1 MLAGVFG
8 RWIVV
13 GGLAASAA
21 AGGNEFRH
29 LGLLVGRRVVIDRR
43 ATPLLKKSH
52 AVQTGLFFDLLGL
65 ATVRLTTFG
74 LTTLGLTV
82 SLAIISLT
90 IVGLTIGLAIGL
102 PIFGR
107 TVSLA
112 IVDLRIRLTI
122 LGLAI
127 VGLPMIGL
135 ANIALPLVGLVLIGV
150 FATPTA
156 LVGRRMIAAIL
167 LRLTAGLALLL
178 SRLIGL
184 AFFAIFA
191 PTEVVALDEA
201 ALGLDHPII
210 VIGILPVGLGQNAIA
225 GGRRL
230 SGQRL
235 ILVENLVRVAA
246 NPDVGATAIENLI
259 SIGRTVRIV
268 ILGLVMVVVSTA
280 ATAAAT
286 IATAARPLTIVWS
299 H

>member
-1 MLAGVFG
+1 MPAGVFS

-43 ATPLLKKSH
+43 AATLLKKSH

-65 ATVRLTTFG
+65 ATVRLATFG
-74 LTTLGLTV
+74 LAAL
-82 SLAIISLT
+82 
-90 IVGLTIGLAIGL
+90 GLTIGL
-102 PIFGR
+102 PIVGR

-112 IVDLRIRLTI
+112 IVGLRIRLTI

-127 VGLPMIGL
+127 VSLPMIGL
-135 ANIALPLVGLVLIGV
+135 ANIALTLGGLVLIGL
-150 FATPTA
+150 FATTTA
-156 LVGRRMIAAIL
+156 LVGRRMIAASL
-167 LRLTAGLALLL
+167 LRLPAGLALLL

-210 VIGILPVGLGQNAIA
+210 VIGILPVGLGQNAIT

-235 ILVENLVRVAA
+235 IFVENLVRVAA

-268 ILGLVMVVVSTA
+268 ILGLVMVVVPTA

-286 IATAARPLTIVWS
+286 TATAARPLTIVWS

>member
-1 MLAGVFG
+1 MPAGVFN
-8 RWIVV
+8 RWIVA

-21 AGGNEFRH
+21 AGGNELRH
-29 LGLLVGRRVVIDRR
+29 LGLLVDRRVVIDRR
-43 ATPLLKKSH
+43 AAALLKKSH

-65 ATVRLTTFG
+65 ATVRLATFG
-74 LTTLGLTV
+74 LATFG
-82 SLAIISLT
+82 LAI
-90 IVGLTIGLAIGL
+90 GLTIGL
-102 PIFGR
+102 PIVGR

-112 IVDLRIRLTI
+112 IVGLSIRLTI

-127 VGLPMIGL
+127 VSLPMIGL
-135 ANIALPLVGLVLIGV
+135 ATIALPLGGLVLIGLL
-150 FATPTA
+150 ATTTT
-156 LVGRRMIAAIL
+156 LVGRRMIAASL

-210 VIGILPVGLGQNAIA
+210 VIGILPVGLGQNAIT

-235 ILVENLVRVAA
+235 IFVENLVRVAA

>member
-1 MLAGVFG
+1 MKTPAGGCRRASFG

-43 ATPLLKKSH
+43 AAALLKKSH
-52 AVQTGLFFDLLGL
+52 AVQTGLFFDWLGL
-65 ATVRLTTFG
+65 ATVRLATFG
-74 LTTLGLTV
+74 LATLGLTIG
-82 SLAIISLT
+82 LA
-90 IVGLTIGLAIGL
+90 IVGLTIGLAIVGL
-102 PIFGR
+102 

-112 IVDLRIRLTI
+112 IVSLRIRLTI

-127 VGLPMIGL
+127 VSLPMIGL
-135 ANIALPLVGLVLIGV
+135 ASIALTLVGLVLIGL
-150 FATPTA
+150 FATTTA
-156 LVGRRMIAAIL
+156 LVGRHMIAAIL
-167 LRLTAGLALLL
+167 LRLTAGLAMLLSGLL

-210 VIGILPVGLGQNAIA
+210 VIGILPVGLGQNAIT

-230 SGQRL
+230 SC
-235 ILVENLVRVAA
+235 
-246 NPDVGATAIENLI
+246 
-259 SIGRTVRIV
+259 
-268 ILGLVMVVVSTA
+268 
-280 ATAAAT
+280 
-286 IATAARPLTIVWS
+286 
-299 H
+299 